1 MSQPSPASASSG
13 PGPGGPFGPGFFAD
27 PYPLYAGLRR
37 SQPVFQ
43 IPIPADV
50 GAGVFLLTRYADVQ
64 QALKDPR
71 FSADRRR
78 ADAVKRNRER
88 FPPDLLGDESLFRS
102 LLTMDPPDHTRVRGL
117 VSKAFTPRRVATLRP
132 RIEAITREL
141 LAPAVVHG
149 RFDLMAVLAAPLPAI
164 VIAELLGVPAEDHPR
179 FREWAREIISVG
191 ADVTTSGPDPSRF
204 RRGFD
209 PLAAYLREVIAA
221 RRRAP
226 QDDLISALVLAQ
238 EDRDA
243 LSDAELLTTAVLL
256 LLAGHETTTNLIGN
270 GTLALLRHPAELAR
284 LRAEPTS
291 LPLLRN
297 AIEEM
302 LRFDSPVQGT
312 VRVASEALTLG
323 GVAIGKGA
331 LVVCGIGAANRDP
344 AEFPEPDRFDVA
356 RSEIR
361 HLSFG
366 LGTHFCLGA
375 TLARLEAEI
384 AFGALLEACPT
395 LALDADTVEHR
406 RHPVLRGVL
415 ALPVRV

>member
-1 MSQPSPASASSG
+1 MSQPSPTPASPS

-27 PYPLYAGLRR
+27 PYPLYANLRR
-37 SQPVFQ
+37 SQPVFR

-50 GAGVFLLTRYADVQ
+50 GAGVFLLTRHAEVQ
-64 QALKDPR
+64 QTLKDPR
-71 FSADRRR
+71 FSADRRN
-78 ADAVKRNRER
+78 ADAVARNRDR
-88 FPPDLLGDESLFRS
+88 FPPELLGDESLFRS
-102 LLTMDPPDHTRVRGL
+102 MLTMDPPDHTRVRGL
-117 VSKAFTPRRVATLRP
+117 VSKAFTPRHVAKLRP

-141 LAPAVVHG
+141 LAPAVERG
-149 RFDLMAVLAAPLPAI
+149 RFDLMAELAAPLPAI

-191 ADVTTSGPDPSRF
+191 ANVTTTGPDPSRF

-209 PLAAYLREVIAA
+209 PLAAYLREIIAA

-226 QDDLISALVLAQ
+226 ADDLISALVLAQ

-243 LSDAELLTTAVLL
+243 LTDAELLTTAVLL

-270 GTLALLRHPAELAR
+270 GTLALLQHPAELAR
-284 LRAEPTS
+284 LRAEPA
-291 LPLLRN
+291 LLRN

-312 VRVASEALTLG
+312 VRVASEDLSLG

-356 RSEIR
+356 REEIR

-366 LGTHFCLGA
+366 FGTHFCLGA
-375 TLARLEAEI
+375 PLARLEAEV

-395 LALDADTVEHR
+395 LALDAESVEHR
-406 RHPVLRGVL
+406 THPVLRGLL
-415 ALPVRV
+415 ALPVRA